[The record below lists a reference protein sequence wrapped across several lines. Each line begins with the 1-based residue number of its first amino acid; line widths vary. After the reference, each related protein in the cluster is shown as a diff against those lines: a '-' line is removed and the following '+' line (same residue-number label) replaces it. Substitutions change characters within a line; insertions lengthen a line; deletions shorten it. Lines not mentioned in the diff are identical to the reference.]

1 MYEAFFGFSERPFS
15 LLPDPEFLYLGDTHS
30 TAYTMLEYSL
40 LSNAGFTVVTG
51 EIGSGK
57 TTLVRHLLN
66 QLDEG
71 VTVGLISNTH
81 RSFGGLLQWILM
93 AYGLEYRSM
102 EKAELYETF
111 VNFVIQEYAKG
122 QRTILIVDEAQNMD
136 PDSLEDLRLMSN
148 INADKDQ
155 LFQLILVGQPG
166 LRQKLKDAALV
177 QFAHRIAVDYHL
189 EPLSADETSR
199 YIAHRLS
206 VAGGVQDLF
215 EPEACKLLHKYSGG
229 IPRLVNL
236 LCDAA
241 LAYAFG
247 SQERHVSTTLVEE
260 VVKDKSKGGLLDYG
274 RRKKSTSRSDGAIDL
289 IGRTRRPK
297 VRQRVFED
305 PQEVSPLPT
314 PSQDGESSGPAL
326 ITALTEEEM
335 EVERE
340 SNETFRELFK
350 SLRED

>member
-1 MYEAFFGFSERPFS
+1 MYEPFFGFSERPFT
-15 LLPDPEFLYLGDTHS
+15 LLPDPEFLYLGATHS
-30 TAYTMLEYSL
+30 NAYTMLEYSL

-66 QLDEG
+66 QLEED
-71 VTVGLISNTH
+71 VTVGLVSNTH

-93 AYGLEYRSM
+93 AFGLEYRDM
-102 EKAELYETF
+102 DKAELYEGF
-111 VNFVIQEYAKG
+111 VDFVIQEYAKG

-136 PDSLEDLRLMSN
+136 SDSLEDLRLLSN

-166 LRQKLKDAALV
+166 LRRTLKVPELA

-189 EPLSADETSR
+189 DPLSADETSR

-206 VAGGVQDLF
+206 VAGGAADLF
-215 EPEACKLLHKYSGG
+215 EPEACTLLHAYSGG
-229 IPRLVNL
+229 IPRLINL
-236 LCDAA
+236 LCDTA

-247 SQERHVSTTLVEE
+247 NQEQQVTASLIEE
-260 VVKDKSKGGLLDYG
+260 VVKDKTKGGLLEFERHKDA
-274 RRKKSTSRSDGAIDL
+274 TSRSDGAIDL
-289 IGRTRRPK
+289 LGRTGRHEVQRRIVDKREVAAPLHALTQNSDWS
-297 VRQRVFED
+297 R
-305 PQEVSPLPT
+305 PQESTAPT
-314 PSQDGESSGPAL
+314 Q
-326 ITALTEEEM
+326 EEA
-335 EVERE
+335 ERE
-340 SNETFRELFK
+340 SKEIFRELFK